1 MTKDE
6 IKIKLREML
15 SEIVEMDINEIKDD
29 DNFFDN
35 LSFTSITVVQLF
47 VSCQDEFGISM
58 QENVNLK
65 DNITLNYIADLIAEK
80 LDEKEKGEVQ
90 QNL

>member
-80 LDEKEKGEVQ
+80 LDEKEKEKGEV
-90 QNL
+90 

>member
-80 LDEKEKGEVQ
+80 LDEKEKGEV
-90 QNL
+90 

>member
-15 SEIVEMDINEIKDD
+15 SEIVEMDVNEIKDD

-80 LDEKEKGEVQ
+80 LDEKEKGEV
-90 QNL
+90 

>member
-6 IKIKLREML
+6 IKSKLREML
-15 SEIVEMDINEIKDD
+15 SEIVEMDVNEIKDD

-80 LDEKEKGEVQ
+80 LEEKEKGEV
-90 QNL
+90 

>member
-47 VSCQDEFGISM
+47 GSCQDEFGISM

-80 LDEKEKGEVQ
+80 LDEKEKGEV
-90 QNL
+90 

>member
-6 IKIKLREML
+6 IKSKLREML
-15 SEIVEMDINEIKDD
+15 SEIVEMDVNEIKDD

-80 LDEKEKGEVQ
+80 LDEKEKGEV
-90 QNL
+90 

>member
-80 LDEKEKGEVQ
+80 LDEKEKGVFFHR
-90 QNL
+90 

>member
-80 LDEKEKGEVQ
+80 LNEKEKGEV
-90 QNL
+90 

>member
-80 LDEKEKGEVQ
+80 LDEKEKG
-90 QNL
+90 NA

>member
-1 MTKDE
+1 MTKVE

-80 LDEKEKGEVQ
+80 LDEKEKGEV
-90 QNL
+90 

>member
-15 SEIVEMDINEIKDD
+15 SEIVEIDVNEIKDD

-80 LDEKEKGEVQ
+80 LDEKEKGEV
-90 QNL
+90 

>member
-15 SEIVEMDINEIKDD
+15 SEIVEMDINEIKDN

-80 LDEKEKGEVQ
+80 LDEKEKGEV
-90 QNL
+90 

>member
-1 MTKDE
+1 
-6 IKIKLREML
+6 ML
-15 SEIVEMDINEIKDD
+15 SEIVEMDVNEIKDD

-47 VSCQDEFGISM
+47 VSCQDEFEISM

-80 LDEKEKGEVQ
+80 LEEKGEV
-90 QNL
+90 

>member
-6 IKIKLREML
+6 IKIKLRKML

-80 LDEKEKGEVQ
+80 LDEKEKGEV
-90 QNL
+90 

>member
-80 LDEKEKGEVQ
+80 LDEKGKGEV
-90 QNL
+90 

>member
-15 SEIVEMDINEIKDD
+15 SEIVEMDVHEIKDD

-80 LDEKEKGEVQ
+80 LDEKEKGEV
-90 QNL
+90 

>member
-80 LDEKEKGEVQ
+80 LDEKEKEEV
-90 QNL
+90 

>member
-15 SEIVEMDINEIKDD
+15 SEIVEIDINEIKDD

-80 LDEKEKGEVQ
+80 LDEKEKGEV
-90 QNL
+90 

>member
-15 SEIVEMDINEIKDD
+15 SEIVETDINEIKDD

-80 LDEKEKGEVQ
+80 LDEKEKGEV
-90 QNL
+90 

>member
-6 IKIKLREML
+6 IKSKLREML
-15 SEIVEMDINEIKDD
+15 SEIVEMDVNEIKDD

-47 VSCQDEFGISM
+47 VSCQEEFGISM
-58 QENVNLK
+58 QDNVNLK

-80 LDEKEKGEVQ
+80 LDEKEKGEV
-90 QNL
+90 

>member
-15 SEIVEMDINEIKDD
+15 SEIVEMDVNEIKDD

-80 LDEKEKGEVQ
+80 LDEKGKGEV
-90 QNL
+90 